1 MAGWFRR
8 GDDVNMWEVQKA
20 EVLETARQM
29 DQKGLVV
36 GTSGNVSQ
44 RFREPA
50 GRELVAITPSGR
62 HYDTMRVEDIV
73 LVDMEGQRVEGELA
87 PSIETMLHVGIY
99 KARKKICAVVH
110 THAVFGSIIAVIGE
124 EIPSILDDQ
133 VTYLGGEI
141 KVATYALPGSPE
153 LVGNAVAALGSSN
166 AVVLANHGTLAVGR
180 NLREAFNNCELLEK
194 TARVYVLAR
203 SLGALM
209 PLPADM
215 AEVEKAFFAAIFV
228 EG

>member
-1 MAGWFRR
+1 
-8 GDDVNMWEVQKA
+8 MWEVQKM
-20 EVLETARQM
+20 EVLEVARWM
-29 DQKGLVV
+29 HEKGLVV

-44 RFREPA
+44 RFREPD

-62 HYDTMRVEDIV
+62 HYDTMKAEDIV

-87 PSIETMLHVGIY
+87 PSIETILHIGVY

-110 THAVFGSIIAVIGE
+110 AHAVLGSTIAVTGR
-124 EIPSILDDQ
+124 EIPLLLDDQ
-133 VTYLGGEI
+133 VTFLGGEI
-141 KVATYALPGSPE
+141 KVAAYALPGSPD
-153 LVGNAVAALGSSN
+153 LAKNAVAALGPRN

-194 TARVYVLAR
+194 TARVYVLAMG
-203 SLGALM
+203 LGALT
-209 PLPADM
+209 PVPADI
-215 AEVEKAFFAAIFV
+215 AEVERAFFAGMFG

>member
-1 MAGWFRR
+1 M
-8 GDDVNMWEVQKA
+8 NMWEVQKM
-20 EVLETARQM
+20 EVLEVARRM
-29 DQKGLVV
+29 DEKGLVV

-44 RFREPA
+44 RFREPT

-62 HYDTMRVEDIV
+62 HYDTMKVEDIV
-73 LVDMEGQRVEGELA
+73 LVDLEGQRVEGELT

-110 THAVFGSIIAVIGE
+110 THAVFGSIIAVTGK
-124 EIPSILDDQ
+124 EIPPILDDQ

-141 KVATYALPGSPE
+141 KVASYAFPGSPE
-153 LVGNAVAALGSSN
+153 LVRNAVAALGPRN
-166 AVVLANHGTLAVGR
+166 AVVMANHGTLTVGR

-194 TARVYVLAR
+194 TARVCVLAR
-203 SLGALM
+203 SLGALTPM
-209 PLPADM
+209 PADM
-215 AEVEKAFFAAIFV
+215 AEVERAFFAAIFG

>member
-1 MAGWFRR
+1 
-8 GDDVNMWEVQKA
+8 MWEVQKA

-73 LVDMEGQRVEGELA
+73 LVDLEGQRVEGELA

-99 KARKKICAVVH
+99 QARKKICAVVH
-110 THAVFGSIIAVIGE
+110 THAVFGSIIAVTGK

-133 VTYLGGEI
+133 VIYLGGEI
-141 KVATYALPGSPE
+141 KVASYALPGSPE
-153 LVGNAVAALGSSN
+153 LVKNAVAALGPRN
-166 AVVLANHGTLAVGR
+166 AVVLANHGTLTVGR
-180 NLREAFNNCELLEK
+180 NLWEALNNFELLEK
-194 TARVYVLAR
+194 TARVYVMAS
-203 SLGALM
+203 SLGSLTV
-209 PLPADM
+209 LPADM
-215 AEVEKAFFAAIFV
+215 TEVEKAFFAAMFG